1 MLRSIAVLL
10 VVMVAILFVY
20 FRRWPD
26 VVTCLAG
33 VTLAVPVV
41 LGVMTA
47 LGQPFSIVN
56 SQVLTLVLI
65 VGIGEALHH
74 QEEYRRRREAGRDH
88 ATANREAFSIL
99 GWPSFMTGLATAAGF
114 AALVTADMRA
124 IWSFGLCTAVG
135 VTIVYLINWMVVPP
149 LIARFYRSAPAEA
162 FTRAR
167 GSWTLSVVRAAD
179 RLLQRRPR
187 AVVLGFVAVT
197 ALLAAAGMSGLSVDQ
212 KVNEELAAD
221 HPALKAEATYEQE
234 MAGFLGPEL
243 SVAPRGGD
251 LRALSG
257 ELVAFVNR
265 LCDMPEV
272 RFVASPLD
280 LAAPGAGHARSAGQG
295 VPAHGGRAG
304 ARRHGAGRELP
315 GRRWRRWQRA

>member
-1 MLRSIAVLL
+1 M
-10 VVMVAILFVY
+10 
-20 FRRWPD
+20 
-26 VVTCLAG
+26 
-33 VTLAVPVV
+33 LAVPVV

-88 ATANREAFSIL
+88 AAANREAFSIL
-99 GWPSFMTGLATAAGF
+99 GWPSFMTGLATTAGF

-135 VTIVYLINWMVVPP
+135 VTIVYLINWLVVPP
-149 LIARFYRSAPAEA
+149 LIAPLLPDAPPEA

-187 AVVLGFVAVT
+187 TVALGFVAVT

-221 HPALKAEATYEQE
+221 HPALQAEATYEKE
-234 MAGFLGPEL
+234 LAGFLGPEL
-243 SVAPRGGD
+243 SVVPRGGD

-280 LAAPGAGHARSAGQG
+280 LLPQPPVTPDARGKACR
-295 VPAHGGRAG
+295 RAG
-304 ARRHGAGRELP
+304 GELALAGHGAGGDVRTDAGGAGNRP
-315 GRRWRRWQRA
+315 RSRRRATAPP